1 MMSAIRPATFLLRR
15 AVSPSCGN
23 TSSCAVSSLQRHQ
36 IHQHNAQLWIGRHSS
51 SSSSTNKQRKTN
63 PRSTGAGAPRKKKPT
78 ITNFA
83 PSPTKTTIISSS
95 APTSY
100 ANIRMA
106 PHMMQTTSNKSTAGG
121 IIDHM
126 KNNPLLFA
134 VVVFPTVTM
143 GLLLLVKPTLRP
155 KFMGAGGG
163 GGGSGNDGSAS
174 TSGAIGGSY
183 IPNEAPVYES
193 VDTAAVKEEMENVIV
208 EKEKEQI
215 QAEEMVSVTKTTD
228 VGSGFAPLSFF
239 SGRGDNIDCDDVD
252 GNNLAKRAENEGE
265 ESSSSMTTTT
275 KEVLDLISA
284 IGIRPH
290 PGGAATA

>member
-1 MMSAIRPATFLLRR
+1 
-15 AVSPSCGN
+15 
-23 TSSCAVSSLQRHQ
+23 
-36 IHQHNAQLWIGRHSS
+36 
-51 SSSSTNKQRKTN
+51 
-63 PRSTGAGAPRKKKPT
+63 
-78 ITNFA
+78 
-83 PSPTKTTIISSS
+83 
-95 APTSY
+95 
-100 ANIRMA
+100 MA

-155 KFMGAGGG
+155 KFMGGGGGG

-174 TSGAIGGSY
+174 TSGAIDGSY